1 MRRHYLEGR
10 RLSIMAEMG
19 FCRTATVNCY
29 CLLRWGDTTL
39 QEQFST
45 QSLALNCNICWK
57 LCYEKCYMSET
68 EIHFSI
74 YLVYRS
80 VLWYCVLRGTNKSQT
95 KACMYLQYN
104 SRIVHTKDVEI
115 TIYFMKIKINTE
127 TAARYSFQVFIAL
140 KSMQYSN
147 PEWLVWR
154 QAFPSWVLGFQ
165 DQAM

>member
-1 MRRHYLEGR
+1 
-10 RLSIMAEMG
+10 
-19 FCRTATVNCY
+19 
-29 CLLRWGDTTL
+29 
-39 QEQFST
+39 
-45 QSLALNCNICWK
+45 
-57 LCYEKCYMSET
+57 MSET